1 MQPAAILRKP
11 QPATADCIDSV
22 VSGLHA
28 ALRMVLPAQIA
39 CYAGTMLQEL
49 FATDKPVIGTIH
61 LLPLPGSHR
70 FAGNVEAICERAEQE
85 AAAFTSGGA
94 HGLIV
99 ENFFD
104 APFAKNH
111 VDTATACAMVTKRI
125 MSITSLPVGIN
136 VLRNDAMTAMSVA
149 MTAGAKFIRVNVFTG
164 AMITDQGVIEG
175 CAHELLN
182 YRRMLGADHQVR
194 IFADVMVK
202 HAAPLSDAVSI
213 GQAAIETVE
222 RGMADAV
229 IVSGIMTGSAPDMA
243 DIHAVRHAV
252 SKTPLIIGSGTT
264 KENVSSFLNAADGV
278 IVASSLKRQGQIENP
293 VDVERVRAFVSAT
306 KTAVRIM

>member
-1 MQPAAILRKP
+1 
-11 QPATADCIDSV
+11 
-22 VSGLHA
+22 
-28 ALRMVLPAQIA
+28 
-39 CYAGTMLQEL
+39 MLQEL

-111 VDTATACAMVTKRI
+111 VDTATACAMAIVTKRI
-125 MSITSLPVGIN
+125 MSITSIPVGIN
-136 VLRNDAMTAMSVA
+136 VLRNDALTAVSVA
-149 MTAGAKFIRVNVFTG
+149 VTTGAKFIRVNVYTG
-164 AMITDQGVIEG
+164 AMLTDQGVIEG

-182 YRRMLGADHQVR
+182 YRRLLGADHEVR

-202 HAAPLSDAVSI
+202 HAAPLSDAITI
-213 GQAAIETVE
+213 GQAAAETVQ

-229 IVSGIMTGSAPDMA
+229 IVSGTMTGSAPEMA
-243 DIHAVRHAV
+243 DIHAIRQAV
-252 SKTPLIIGSGTT
+252 PKTPLIIGSGTT
-264 KENVSSFLNAADGV
+264 KDNVSSYLSAADGV

-293 VDVERVRAFVSAT
+293 VDVERVRAFVAAT
-306 KTAVRIM
+306 KAAARVK